1 MLLVDFAIGGGDGRN
16 KSVHIGHSRR
26 GPHGS
31 RLNTWYRWKDGTML
45 NHARRRAS
53 RMLAVPFVASVCL
66 FWECD
71 TRAQSAGDL
80 PPAQEP
86 WLPEPGDRYAVFNP
100 AVIACYQGSMMACDS
115 IGLNDQILMDSFLGQ
130 YGRTCG
136 GRANLR
142 AIRRENLSC
151 TEAFP
156 GHE

>member
-1 MLLVDFAIGGGDGRN
+1 MKALRRTLALALLAILVVED
-16 KSVHIGHSRR
+16 
-26 GPHGS
+26 
-31 RLNTWYRWKDGTML
+31 
-45 NHARRRAS
+45 RAS
-53 RMLAVPFVASVCL
+53 
-66 FWECD
+66 
-71 TRAQSAGDL
+71 AQSAGDL
-80 PPAQEP
+80 PPALEP